1 MDSIA
6 VSVYEPRRGPSSQHQ
21 KLRRGPCLPAW
32 SLFVWDEA
40 KCRRIMMPKY
50 HDQTI
55 DWFRVFWMVY
65 FTFSVHA
72 WPRVGRWWEKAV
84 TPKPTEPSGAE
95 QSRAEPSG
103 PSPHQLQASPW
114 PWGWCQPF
122 VHIWK
127 AGFSRNIESSNVQT
141 WASMHMVYVQV
152 LAQTHNLVL

>member
-21 KLRRGPCLPAW
+21 KLRRGPCLPAQ

-84 TPKPTEPSGAE
+84 TPKPAEPSGAE
-95 QSRAEPSG
+95 QSGAEPSG
-103 PSPHQLQASPW
+103 QAPISYRPAPGPGAGANPLSIYGKLDSHETLNPRMCKFGLQCKNGQNGNGKRTP
-114 PWGWCQPF
+114 
-122 VHIWK
+122 
-127 AGFSRNIESSNVQT
+127 
-141 WASMHMVYVQV
+141 
-152 LAQTHNLVL
+152 